1 MRIEKTR
8 LRVERVRTVQGA
20 TFQGEQGIS
29 HIFYFS
35 LLTKHPWE
43 EEEEEE
49 EEEPLHF
56 SRGSPRAPDERKRHR
71 ARGKR
76 GGRQVFE

>member
-8 LRVERVRTVQGA
+8 LGVERVRTVQGA

-35 LLTKHPWE
+35 LLTKHPGEGGGGGGATSLLSWISLRTRRE
-43 EEEEEE
+43 EEA
-49 EEEPLHF
+49 
-56 SRGSPRAPDERKRHR
+56 PREGEKGEAS
-71 ARGKR
+71 
-76 GGRQVFE
+76 F